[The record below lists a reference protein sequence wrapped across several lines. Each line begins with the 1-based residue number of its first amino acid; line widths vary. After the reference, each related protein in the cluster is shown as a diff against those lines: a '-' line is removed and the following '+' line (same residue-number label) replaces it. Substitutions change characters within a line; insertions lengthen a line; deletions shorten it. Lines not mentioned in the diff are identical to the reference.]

1 MAQTLAYVVE
11 THGDGRAMV
20 VAEKASGCGNCSAV
34 SQCHGGRAGVS
45 EPTPALNRAGAKVGD
60 RVSLTVESGVI
71 LARMALL
78 YLLPVAGLLAGAF
91 TGTFVSGNVDATGGG
106 HAVGYGLAGFV
117 LGFAIA
123 IGLSR
128 IWSTLRPVIPVITRI
143 TNTSGVAVA
152 PLKIPAN
159 CGCGGK

>member
-11 THGDGRAMV
+11 THRDGRAV
-20 VAEKASGCGNCSAV
+20 VRAEKASGCGNCSTV
-34 SQCHGGRAGVS
+34 SQCRGGRAGGS
-45 EPTPALNRAGAKVGD
+45 ELTPALNRAGAKVGD
-60 RVSLTVESGVI
+60 RVTLTVESGLI

-91 TGTFVSGNVDATGGG
+91 TGTFLSANVDAGGGG

-143 TNTSGVAVA
+143 TNASGVAVA
-152 PLKIPAN
+152 PPKMHAN

>member
-11 THGDGRAMV
+11 THGNGRAIV
-20 VAEKASGCGNCSAV
+20 VAEKAPGCGNCSAV
-34 SQCHGGRAGVS
+34 SQCHGGRAGRS

-60 RVSLTVESGVI
+60 RVTLRVESGVI

-91 TGTFVSGNVDATGGG
+91 TGTFVSDNVDAGGGG

-117 LGFAIA
+117 LGFALA

-128 IWSTLRPVIPVITRI
+128 VWSTLRPVIPVITRV
-143 TNTSGVAVA
+143 TDTSGVAVT
-152 PLKIPAN
+152 PPKVPAN
-159 CGCGGK
+159 CSCTGK